1 MMDDLLAVFEKAQQE
16 VVQLNDTPD
25 VQTKLKLYALFKQ
38 ATIGEVEGEKPS
50 AVNFVAQAKF
60 DAWSKLAGLSKAD
73 AIQQY
78 IDLVAQ
84 LKARDTK

>member
-1 MMDDLLAVFEKAQQE
+1 MDDLLAVFEKAQQE

-38 ATIGEVEGEKPS
+38 ATIGDVEGEKPS

-60 DAWSKLAGLSKAD
+60 DAWSKLIGLSKAD

-84 LKARDTK
+84 LKARDTQ